1 MLKTTFKIFMLFIL
15 MAVVSVATGVLTYN
29 ITKASLEENSALAA
43 PAVEVSKTAVPL
55 ETSTDTEDKR
65 TNGAKFDYYLVK
77 LCGEEIGIYV
87 SHDGKEEFLYS
98 HKIFKNDL
106 SQHDFEMLSDGIKL
120 YSASS
125 LTGFLEDFTS

>member
-15 MAVVSVATGVLTYN
+15 MAVVSVVTGVLTYN
-29 ITKASLEENSALAA
+29 ITKASLEERAVLAVPALEA
-43 PAVEVSKTAVPL
+43 SKTTVPK
-55 ETSTDTEDKR
+55 ESTDTGENK
-65 TNGAKFDYYLVK
+65 NASGATFDYYLVK
-77 LCGEEIGIYV
+77 LFGDEIGIYV

-120 YSASS
+120 YSAPS